1 MCPGI
6 TKLKKKK
13 NYGRILLRVRVSSF
27 LFFYWFWN
35 KKTRSLTLTPRPLDI
50 NINGSTFIIC
60 YTFINY
66 SSTILQKRIIAH
78 AGAHEIAFE
87 QLDCWLVSGACVAL
101 GEQVICDLPKKLGSG
116 SCVTPNEYA
125 TSHWPCTQP
134 RALRSYQLASWANQ
148 EEHSM
153 MISGMRI
160 RRIYKDNDEDDERH
174 RSMAYIAKFALPGR
188 LLTQALK
195 HLAWTKHGRQLN
207 SEPPS
212 SKTVPCIYLLEKTTR
227 Y

>member
-87 QLDCWLVSGACVAL
+87 QLDC
-101 GEQVICDLPKKLGSG
+101 
-116 SCVTPNEYA
+116 
-125 TSHWPCTQP
+125 
-134 RALRSYQLASWANQ
+134 
-148 EEHSM
+148 
-153 MISGMRI
+153 
-160 RRIYKDNDEDDERH
+160 
-174 RSMAYIAKFALPGR
+174 
-188 LLTQALK
+188 
-195 HLAWTKHGRQLN
+195 
-207 SEPPS
+207 
-212 SKTVPCIYLLEKTTR
+212 
-227 Y
+227 